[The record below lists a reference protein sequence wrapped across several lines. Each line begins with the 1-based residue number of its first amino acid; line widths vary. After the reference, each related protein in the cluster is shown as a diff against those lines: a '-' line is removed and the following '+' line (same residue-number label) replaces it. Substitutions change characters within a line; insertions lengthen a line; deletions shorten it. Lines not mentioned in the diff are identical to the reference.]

1 MLMNLQSGPGE
12 RRASCCFKGATEK
25 AAENCHLG
33 WLVCLH
39 LLATRPSAQG
49 GVVVEDLTG
58 VSRKKEVELLLTI
71 LIRKSLPQKKH
82 VSRFVLLSDYQTL
95 KFRRRVCLCAVP
107 HL

>member
-49 GVVVEDLTG
+49 GVLVEDLTG